1 MTMDKQTMIN
11 NLNKDLANE
20 LSAIIQ
26 YITYAAKVSGP
37 GQRARPPGHT
47 GRNYRPSS

>member
-1 MTMDKQTMIN
+1 MDKQTLVD

-26 YITYAAKVSGP
+26 YITYAAKRRVL
-37 GQRARPPGHT
+37 T
-47 GRNYRPSS
+47 GRNWPNSS